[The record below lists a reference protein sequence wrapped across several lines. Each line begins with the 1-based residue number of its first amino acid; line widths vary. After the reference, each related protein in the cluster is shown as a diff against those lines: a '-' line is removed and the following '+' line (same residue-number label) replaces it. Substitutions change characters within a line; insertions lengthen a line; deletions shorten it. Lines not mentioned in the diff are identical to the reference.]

1 VKQDGAEDPLGS
13 GPAIMQQGHGRP
25 TFDST
30 FQVETS
36 RPLKRKQGKA
46 AEFVISDKFW
56 GSKCCTS
63 NCVRQFADQAQ
74 IVTAWR
80 ASWAKLNQAERRCAL
95 LEYANRKLALGQSSH
110 ESFLGRKVCTRAWR
124 KLTGISVFLKMR
136 ATQWAKAGALRP
148 PTHTRLGSRQAVMD
162 CMHGAIMEIM
172 KHMRNRMPLKGKD
185 EDNMF
190 MPFSHPI
197 QLYRMLEAW
206 YTRSL
211 NIGKPLLLRRPKY
224 RTFQKVLRRPEF
236 SKVRWHRVVDLG
248 RCPKCM
254 LYVYKSMTAPEADRA
269 EWLQLASAH
278 QWRQMSQK
286 KQYWVDRMHAA
297 MNPDLH
303 LYVAM
308 DGGAGNDAV
317 LPHLSAHDLELP
329 NKALKDASTLPA
341 KIMNG
346 LIHGSTRSHVILSP
360 GNILTVWPLN
370 VLALW

>member
-1 VKQDGAEDPLGS
+1 MDPLGS
-13 GPAIMQQGHGRP
+13 RLAIMQRGHGRP
-25 TFDST
+25 TFDFL

-56 GSKCCTS
+56 DSTCCAG
-63 NCVRQFADQAQ
+63 NCVRQFAAQAKT
-74 IVTAWR
+74 VTAWR

-95 LEYANRKLALGQSSH
+95 LEYTSRKLALGQSSH
-110 ESFLGRKVCTRAWR
+110 ESFLGRQVCTRAWR
-124 KLTGISVFLKMR
+124 KLTGISVCLKMR

-148 PTHTRLGSRQAVMD
+148 PTHTRHGSRQVVMD

-172 KHMRNRMPLKGKD
+172 KHMRNRMPLEGKD
-185 EDNMF
+185 GDNIF

-206 YTRSL
+206 CTRSL
-211 NIGKPLLLRRPKY
+211 DIGKPLLLRRPKY
-224 RTFQKVLRRPEF
+224 RTFRKVLRRPEF

-286 KQYWVDRMHAA
+286 S
-297 MNPDLH
+297 N
-303 LYVAM
+303 
-308 DGGAGNDAV
+308 
-317 LPHLSAHDLELP
+317 
-329 NKALKDASTLPA
+329 
-341 KIMNG
+341 IG
-346 LIHGSTRSHVILSP
+346 LIACMRQ
-360 GNILTVWPLN
+360 
-370 VLALW
+370 